1 MALNGGYIKGRK
13 NEQTV
18 DWRMQTLLEIKDLT
32 KSFGAAP
39 VLSGVTLA
47 LEKGKI
53 LGLAGENGA
62 GKSTLARLIS
72 GRLKPDSGTI
82 RLNGKC
88 YVLPQEF
95 AQIPTLSVFENMF
108 LGKEPSAC
116 GLLKRMEMIR
126 KTEEIFARLDF
137 PIAPKAPVAA
147 LSVAEKQML
156 EIAKALLNQSDL
168 MILDEPTTVLS
179 KAEAARLF
187 ELLRELRDNGTSLIF
202 VSHKLDEMIALC
214 DEVAVLRDGVL
225 VARDPV
231 SELTPMDIAGKM
243 VGRSLTQ
250 VFPPKTEVP
259 PDAPVQF
266 EVHDLSSA
274 DHVVKQVSFSVR
286 KGEILGL
293 AGLAGAGRTE
303 LAETICGLRRR
314 KNGKI
319 LLNGQDLSHS
329 GAGEVFRRGISYLS
343 EDRQGTALLTE
354 ENLIKNTTLASLKNY
369 LTFGFVN
376 GGKERTSTK
385 EYIQRFRIKCD
396 SPDSLISSL
405 SGGNQ
410 QKVAIAKGLDTHPHF
425 FIFDEPTRG
434 VDVGA
439 RREIYDFIHAL
450 AESGVSCLL
459 ISSDLEEVIGNCTRV
474 LVMHNGT
481 VRGEVSGADINE
493 EEIIYYATGVK

>member
-1 MALNGGYIKGRK
+1 
-13 NEQTV
+13 
-18 DWRMQTLLEIKDLT
+18 MQKLLEIENLT

-39 VLSGVTLA
+39 VLTGVTLT
-47 LEKGKI
+47 LERGRI

-62 GKSTLARLIS
+62 GKSTLARLVS

-95 AQIPTLSVFENMF
+95 AQIPTLTVFENMF
-108 LGKEPSAC
+108 LGNEPGFC
-116 GLLKRMEMIR
+116 GLLKRGEMIR
-126 KTEEIFARLDF
+126 KTKEIFARLDF
-137 PIAPKAPVAA
+137 PMDPKTMVSD

-187 ELLRELRDNGTSLIF
+187 DLLRELRANGTSIIF

-231 SELTPMDIAGKM
+231 SELTPMDIASKM

-250 VFPPKTEVP
+250 VFPPKTEVL

-266 EVHDLSSA
+266 EVKDLSSA
-274 DHVVKQVSFSVR
+274 DGMVKHVSFSVR

-314 KNGKI
+314 KGGKI
-319 LLNGQDLSHS
+319 LLNGKNLSHA
-329 GAGEVFRRGISYLS
+329 GAGKAFANGISYLS

-354 ENLIKNTTLASLKNY
+354 ENLIKNTTLASLKKY
-369 LTFGFVN
+369 LTFGFIN
-376 GGKERTSTK
+376 GGRERVSTK

-396 SPDSLISSL
+396 SAESLISSL

-410 QKVAIAKGLDTHPHF
+410 QKVAIAKGLDTDPRF

-439 RREIYDFIHAL
+439 RREIYDFIHEL

-481 VRGEVSGADINE
+481 IRGEVIGADINE

>member
-1 MALNGGYIKGRK
+1 
-13 NEQTV
+13 
-18 DWRMQTLLEIKDLT
+18 MQPLLKIENLT

-39 VLSGVTLA
+39 VLSGVTLD
-47 LEKGKI
+47 LERGKI

-72 GRLKPDSGTI
+72 RRIKPDSGSI
-82 RLNGKC
+82 ELNGNC

-108 LGKEPSAC
+108 LGKEPSSL
-116 GLLKRMEMIR
+116 GLLKRKEMIR
-126 KTEEIFARLDF
+126 RTEEIFAKLDF
-137 PIAPKAPVAA
+137 MIDPRTLVSD

-156 EIAKALLNQSDL
+156 EIAKALMNQSDL

-179 KAEAARLF
+179 KAETERLF
-187 ELLRELRDNGTSLIF
+187 TLLRELRDEGTSMIF
-202 VSHKLDEMIALC
+202 VSHKLDEMLALC

-231 SELTPMDIAGKM
+231 DGLTPMDIAGKM

-250 VFPPKTEVP
+250 VFPPKTEVAA
-259 PDAPVQF
+259 DAPVQF
-266 EVHDLSSA
+266 AVETLSSA
-274 DHVVKQVSFSVR
+274 DGIVKNVSFAVR

-303 LAETICGLRRR
+303 LAETICGLRPR
-314 KNGKI
+314 KRGGKIALNGK
-319 LLNGQDLSHS
+319 DLSHATP
-329 GAGEVFRRGISYLS
+329 GKIFRNGISYLS
-343 EDRQGTALLTE
+343 EDRQGTALLTGE
-354 ENLIKNTTLASLKNY
+354 DLIRNTTLSSLADY
-369 LTFGFVN
+369 LCFGFIN
-376 GGKERTSTK
+376 GKKERLSTA
-385 EYIQRFRIKCD
+385 EYIKRFRIKCD
-396 SPDSLISSL
+396 APESLISSL

-410 QKVAIAKGLDTHPHF
+410 QKVAIAKGLDTHPAF
-425 FIFDEPTRG
+425 FFFDEPTRG

-439 RREIYDFIHAL
+439 RREIYDFIHEL

-459 ISSDLEEVIGNCTRV
+459 ISSDLEEIIGNCTRV

-481 VRGEVSGADINE
+481 IRGEVTGNDINE

>member
-1 MALNGGYIKGRK
+1 
-13 NEQTV
+13 
-18 DWRMQTLLEIKDLT
+18 MQTLLEIENLT

-39 VLSGVTLA
+39 VLSGVTLH
-47 LEKGKI
+47 LERGRI

-95 AQIPTLSVFENMF
+95 AQIPTLTVFENMF
-108 LGKEPSAC
+108 LGNEPSSC
-116 GLLKRMEMIR
+116 GLLKRGEMIR
-126 KTEEIFARLDF
+126 KTKEVFSRLEFSMD
-137 PIAPKAPVAA
+137 PTVMVSD

-179 KAEAARLF
+179 KSEAARLF
-187 ELLRELRDNGTSLIF
+187 DLLRELRANGTSIIF

-225 VARDPV
+225 VARDPA

-250 VFPPKTEVP
+250 VFPPKTEVL

-266 EVHDLSSA
+266 EVKDLSSA
-274 DHVVKQVSFSVR
+274 DGVVKHVSFSVR

-314 KNGKI
+314 KGGKI
-319 LLNGQDLSHS
+319 LLNGKDLSHA
-329 GAGEVFRRGISYLS
+329 GAGKAFANGISYLS

-354 ENLIKNTTLASLKNY
+354 ENLIKNTTLASLKKY
-369 LTFGFVN
+369 LTFGFIN
-376 GGKERTSTK
+376 GGRERVST
-385 EYIQRFRIKCD
+385 EDYIQRVRIKCD
-396 SPDSLISSL
+396 SAESLISSL

-410 QKVAIAKGLDTHPHF
+410 QKVAIAKGLDTDPRF

-439 RREIYDFIHAL
+439 RREIYDFIHEL

-481 VRGEVSGADINE
+481 IRGEVTGADINE

>member
-1 MALNGGYIKGRK
+1 
-13 NEQTV
+13 
-18 DWRMQTLLEIKDLT
+18 MQTLLEIRELT

-39 VLSGVTLA
+39 VLSGVTLT
-47 LEKGKI
+47 LKRGKI

-82 RLNGKC
+82 RLDGKC

-108 LGKEPSAC
+108 LGKEPSSF
-116 GLLKRMEMIR
+116 GLLKRTEMIR
-126 KTEEIFARLDF
+126 KTEEIFARLGF
-137 PIAPKAPVAA
+137 PVDPKAPVAA

-266 EVHDLSSA
+266 EVKELSSA
-274 DHVVKQVSFSVR
+274 DDVVKQVSFSVR
-286 KGEILGL
+286 QGEIL
-293 AGLAGAGRTE
+293 GLAGAGRTE

-314 KNGKI
+314 KSGTI
-319 LLNGQDLSHS
+319 LLNGQDLSRA
-329 GAGEVFRRGISYLS
+329 GAGEIFRRGISYLS

-369 LTFGFVN
+369 LTLGFIR
-376 GGKERTSTK
+376 GGRERVSTA
-385 EYIQRFRIKCD
+385 EYIRRFRIKCD

-410 QKVAIAKGLDTHPHF
+410 QKVAIAKGLDTHPRF

-439 RREIYDFIHAL
+439 RREIYDFIHEL

-493 EEIIYYATGVK
+493 ENIIYYATGVK

>member
-1 MALNGGYIKGRK
+1 A
-13 NEQTV
+13 
-18 DWRMQTLLEIKDLT
+18 
-32 KSFGAAP
+32 
-39 VLSGVTLA
+39 
-47 LEKGKI
+47 
-53 LGLAGENGA
+53 
-62 GKSTLARLIS
+62 
-72 GRLKPDSGTI
+72 
-82 RLNGKC
+82 
-88 YVLPQEF
+88 
-95 AQIPTLSVFENMF
+95 
-108 LGKEPSAC
+108 
-116 GLLKRMEMIR
+116 
-126 KTEEIFARLDF
+126 
-137 PIAPKAPVAA
+137 
-147 LSVAEKQML
+147 
-156 EIAKALLNQSDL
+156 
-168 MILDEPTTVLS
+168 
-179 KAEAARLF
+179 
-187 ELLRELRDNGTSLIF
+187 NGTSIIF

-231 SELTPMDIAGKM
+231 AELTPMDIAGKM

-250 VFPPKTEVP
+250 VFPPKTEVL

-266 EVHDLSSA
+266 DVKDLSSA
-274 DHVVKQVSFSVR
+274 DGVVKHVSFSVR

-314 KNGKI
+314 NGGKIQLNGK
-319 LLNGQDLSHS
+319 DLSYAD
-329 GAGEVFRRGISYLS
+329 AGKAFSNGISYLS

-354 ENLIKNTTLASLKNY
+354 ENLIRNTTLASLKKY
-369 LTFGFVN
+369 LTFGFIN
-376 GGKERTSTK
+376 GDKERVSTE

-396 SPDSLISSL
+396 SAESLISSL

-410 QKVAIAKGLDTHPHF
+410 QKVAIAQGLDPGPRF

-439 RREIYDFIHAL
+439 RREIYDFIHEL

-481 VRGEVSGADINE
+481 IRGEVTGADINE

>member
-1 MALNGGYIKGRK
+1 MA
-13 NEQTV
+13 
-18 DWRMQTLLEIKDLT
+18 MQSLLEIKNLT

-39 VLSGVTLA
+39 VLTGVTLN
-47 LEKGKI
+47 LERGRI

-82 RLNGKC
+82 DLAGNC

-95 AQIPTLSVFENMF
+95 AQIPTLAVFENMF
-108 LGKEPSAC
+108 LGKEMSR
-116 GLLKRMEMIR
+116 GGFLKRSAMIR
-126 KTEEIFARLDF
+126 KTEEIFRRLDF
-137 PIAPKAPVAA
+137 SIDPTALVSE

-156 EIAKALLNQSDL
+156 EIAKALMNKADL

-179 KAEAARLF
+179 KAESERLF
-187 ELLRELRDNGTSLIF
+187 GLLRELRDEGTALIF

-214 DEVAVLRDGVL
+214 DEVAVLRDGIL
-225 VARDPV
+225 VSRDPV
-231 SELTPMDIAGKM
+231 EDLTPMAIAAKM
-243 VGRSLTQ
+243 VGRNLSQ

-259 PDAPVQF
+259 EDAPVQF
-266 EVHDLSSA
+266 EACDLSSA
-274 DHVVKQVSFSVR
+274 DGVVKQVSFSIR

-314 KNGKI
+314 GGGSI
-319 LLNGQDLSHS
+319 MLNGQDLSRS
-329 GAGEVFRRGISYLS
+329 GTGKVFRSGISYLS

-369 LTFGFVN
+369 LTFGFIN
-376 GGKERTSTK
+376 GDAERVSTK
-385 EYIQRFRIKCD
+385 EYIKRFRIKCD
-396 SPDSLISSL
+396 SPESLINSL

-410 QKVAIAKGLDTHPHF
+410 QKVAIAKGLDTHPCF

-439 RREIYDFIHAL
+439 RREIYDFIHEL

-481 VRGEVSGADINE
+481 IRGEVTGSDINE
-493 EEIIYYATGVK
+493 QEIIYYATGVK